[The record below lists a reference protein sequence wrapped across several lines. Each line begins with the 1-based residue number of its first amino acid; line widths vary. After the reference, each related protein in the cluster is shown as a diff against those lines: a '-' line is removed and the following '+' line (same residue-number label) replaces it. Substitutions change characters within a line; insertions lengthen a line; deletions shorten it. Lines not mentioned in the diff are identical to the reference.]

1 MALRRQIHCKLRKHQ
16 QLAQNHIKHNGNR
29 KTQCEFFFY
38 FFCVLC
44 CFATFLFAGVFLSS
58 CSTSQGHC
66 RLADFLIDFIVV
78 NI

>member
-1 MALRRQIHCKLRKHQ
+1 MEIEKP
-16 QLAQNHIKHNGNR
+16 NVN
-29 KTQCEFFFY
+29 FFSI